1 MTSIIAA
8 KENTQSVSQ
17 GRNQVIN
24 TGRIRC
30 YPVYNDVRTGKLL
43 DEVIGAVKDNRTNTK
58 RAISADIASTA
69 RVQNQ
74 NERVIAICEKEL
86 RRQNLT
92 DERREELLDRIRK
105 AAESTAC
112 ANEESREFQ
121 RRQLEHSHKLPWKI
135 FGVIIGFMILGIGGA
150 VICT

>member
-1 MTSIIAA
+1 MTSIIAV
-8 KENTQSVSQ
+8 KENTPSVSQ

-24 TGRIRC
+24 TGKTRC
-30 YPVYNDVRTGKLL
+30 YQAYNDVRTGKLL
-43 DEVIGAVKDNRTNTK
+43 DEVMGAVKDNRANTK

-92 DERREELLDRIRK
+92 DERRDELLDHIRK
-105 AAESTAC
+105 AAESTARV
-112 ANEESREFQ
+112 NEESREFQ

-135 FGVIIGFMILGIGGA
+135 IGVIVGFMVLGIGGA